1 MSESNEEVYTI
12 PDYMRMHPSMCYG
25 KLGDG
30 TGYFD
35 CIYLM
40 LQAIID
46 NSIDE
51 FKMGFGDR
59 IEVAVDYATGEM
71 CVRDYG
77 RGAPVEKLY
86 DCFIAHDGGG
96 MYSADFTMNHTVPW
110 ASAVKVSALSEGFLV
125 QSVCTGK
132 YGRLVVRHGK
142 KVSHDMGECS
152 AVFMMDHAV
161 PWTSAVKVSTLSEDF
176 LVQSVCNG
184 EYGRL
189 EVCHGKKVS
198 YDMGECGAGEK
209 NGMLVRWTPDT
220 TVLPA
225 FTIVEEHVVLRIK
238 ECAAANPGLKFFLNG
253 KEITAV

>member
-35 CIYLM
+35 CVYLM

-59 IEVAVDYATGEM
+59 IKVAVDYATGEM

-77 RGAPVEKLY
+77 RGAPVEELC

-96 MYSADFTMNHTVPW
+96 MYSADFKMDHAVPW
-110 ASAVKVSALSEGFLV
+110 TSAVKVSALSEGFLV
-125 QSVCTGK
+125 QSVCNGK
-132 YGRLVVRHGK
+132 
-142 KVSHDMGECS
+142 
-152 AVFMMDHAV
+152 
-161 PWTSAVKVSTLSEDF
+161 
-176 LVQSVCNG
+176 
-184 EYGRL
+184 YGRL

-198 YDMGECGAGEK
+198 YDMGECGADEK

-225 FTIVEEHVVLRIK
+225 FTIVEEHVVRRIK

-253 KEITAV
+253 QEISAV

>member
-59 IEVAVDYATGEM
+59 IEVAVDYATGEI

-77 RGAPVEKLY
+77 RGAPVEELC

-96 MYSADFTMNHTVPW
+96 MYSADFKMDHAVPW
-110 ASAVKVSALSEGFLV
+110 TSAVKVSALSEGFLV
-125 QSVCTGK
+125 QSVCDGK
-132 YGRLVVRHGK
+132 
-142 KVSHDMGECS
+142 
-152 AVFMMDHAV
+152 
-161 PWTSAVKVSTLSEDF
+161 
-176 LVQSVCNG
+176 
-184 EYGRL
+184 YGRL

-198 YDMGECGAGEK
+198 YDMGECGADEK

-225 FTIVEEHVVLRIK
+225 FTIVEEHVVRRIK
-238 ECAAANPGLKFFLNG
+238 ECAAANPGLKFFLIG
-253 KEITAV
+253 QEISAV

>member
-77 RGAPVEKLY
+77 RGAPVEELC

-96 MYSADFTMNHTVPW
+96 MYSADFKMDHAVPW
-110 ASAVKVSALSEGFLV
+110 TSAVKVSALSEGFLV
-125 QSVCTGK
+125 QSVCNGK
-132 YGRLVVRHGK
+132 
-142 KVSHDMGECS
+142 
-152 AVFMMDHAV
+152 
-161 PWTSAVKVSTLSEDF
+161 
-176 LVQSVCNG
+176 
-184 EYGRL
+184 YGRL

-198 YDMGECGAGEK
+198 YDMGECGADEK

-225 FTIVEEHVVLRIK
+225 FTIVEEHIVRRIK

-253 KEITAV
+253 QEISAV